1 MHYMAAPELHFE
13 RLILQGLESHLQ
25 GAESSGPSL
34 DGLVV
39 HSGML

>member
-25 GAESSGPSL
+25 GAESLPVRRWM
-34 DGLVV
+34 D
-39 HSGML
+39 